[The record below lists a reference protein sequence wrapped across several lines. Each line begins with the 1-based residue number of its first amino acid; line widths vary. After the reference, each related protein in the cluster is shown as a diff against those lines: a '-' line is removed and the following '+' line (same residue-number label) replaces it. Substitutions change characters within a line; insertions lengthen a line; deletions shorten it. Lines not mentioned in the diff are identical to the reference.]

1 MFINGHIVVKRTIKE
16 RGWYHDPNTLS
27 VWVHLMVDANFKD
40 SEWDGTIVK
49 RGEVVSSL
57 SELARDCNLSMQEVR
72 TAMRKLGAYGEVLS
86 RRVGRTSIITL
97 CNYESYQGCQ
107 QDSNTMLTQQQ
118 QVINTTATSHQHD
131 ISEEGNKGPKEER
144 KKKID
149 VNRELAEAAERLYK
163 LYPSSVIRTEGKR
176 ASLKSPSD
184 KNKLVRLL
192 AKYTEEQLADI
203 IRKYLAED
211 HGAYTKMFSTLLN
224 NLPDYSDAQE
234 NELFSNTKV
243 EPTKKSVPVSGF
255 KIASGGLLDGI
266 EY

>member
-57 SELARDCNLSMQEVR
+57 SDLARDCNLSMQEVR

-86 RRVGRTSIITL
+86 RRFGRTSIITL
-97 CNYESYQGCQ
+97 CHYDSYQCVQ
-107 QDSNTMLTQQQ
+107 QDSNTPSTQQQ
-118 QVINTTATSHQHD
+118 QDNNTIATRNQHD
-131 ISEEGNKGPKEER
+131 ILEEGNKGKTEER
-144 KKKID
+144 KNKRDANKAL
-149 VNRELAEAAERLYK
+149 EEAAERLYQ
-163 LYPSSVIRTEGKR
+163 LYPASVIRSEGKR
-176 ASLKSPSD
+176 ASLKSSSD
-184 KNKLVRLL
+184 KAKLKRLL
-192 AKYTEEQLADI
+192 ATHTEEQLAETI
-203 IRKYLAED
+203 KQYLAEE
-211 HGAYTKMFSTLLN
+211 HGPYTKMFSTLLN
-224 NLPDYSDAQE
+224 NLPDYSDTAE
-234 NELFSNTKV
+234 SVLFSET
-243 EPTKKSVPVSGF
+243 PSQPKKPSPVSGF

>member
-57 SELARDCNLSMQEVR
+57 SDLARDCNLSMQEVR

-97 CNYESYQGCQ
+97 CHYDSYQCVQ
-107 QDSNTMLTQQQ
+107 QDSNTPPTQQQ
-118 QVINTTATSHQHD
+118 QDNNTIATRDQHD
-131 ISEEGNKGPKEER
+131 ILEEGNKGKTEER
-144 KKKID
+144 KKKRD
-149 VNRELAEAAERLYK
+149 AAKALAEAAERLYN

-176 ASLKSPSD
+176 ASLKSPVD
-184 KNKLVRLL
+184 KEKLKRLL
-192 AKYTEEQLADI
+192 ATHTEEQLAETI
-203 IRKYLAED
+203 KKYLAEG
-211 HGAYTKMFSTLLN
+211 HGPYTKMFSTLLN
-224 NLPDYSDAQE
+224 NLPDYSDTAE
-234 NELFSNTKV
+234 SVLFSET
-243 EPTKKSVPVSGF
+243 PAQPKKPSPVSGF
-255 KIASGGLLDGI
+255 KISSGGLLDGI